1 MTHQKKKKKAKKI
14 DRKRKTI
21 KIGKKRI
28 PTDTL
33 CVGLL
38 ALLLVLSS
46 LAVFV
51 GRDREQDAPVG
62 QANVVFSMENNLLHS
77 EIINLTEEMT
87 ALEAFQEAG
96 DVGLGHTDTGVYV
109 KHVTYNQSII
119 VGNETHGWFFYA
131 NGILKLTPINRY
143 QVQHGDTIQLRFEE
157 KPF

>member
-1 MTHQKKKKKAKKI
+1 MTHPKKKKKAKKI
-14 DRKRKTI
+14 DRKRNTI
-21 KIGKKRI
+21 KLWKWRI
-28 PTDTL
+28 PLDNL
-33 CVGLL
+33 CIG
-38 ALLLVLSS
+38 LLVLILVVSS
-46 LAVFV
+46 FAVFV
-51 GRDREQDAPVG
+51 GRDREQDVPVG

-96 DVGLGHTDTGVYV
+96 EVGLGHTDTGVYV
-109 KHVTYNQSII
+109 KHVTYNRSVIT
-119 VGNETHGWFFYA
+119 GNETHGWFFYA